1 MTWRLGPT
9 GMEAHAQEGLLP
21 FGGIRKGFDSI
32 CPEHWSLRRFQICG
46 WSGLG
51 EWEGKDVLAERTVL
65 YVGNWIER
73 DRVMLSLTLKQTLNP
88 LVSRNILTH
97 YLKFKNLPPRNNSKL

>member
-1 MTWRLGPT
+1 MW
-9 GMEAHAQEGLLP
+9 ME
-21 FGGIRKGFDSI
+21 
-32 CPEHWSLRRFQICG
+32 W
-46 WSGLG
+46 LG

-97 YLKFKNLPPRNNSKL
+97 YLKFKNLPPRNNPKL

>member
-21 FGGIRKGFDSI
+21 FGGIRKGVASM
-32 CPEHWSLRRFQICG
+32 CPEHWSLRRCQICG
-46 WSGLG
+46 WNGLG

>member
-51 EWEGKDVLAERTVL
+51 EWEGKDVLMGGELGR
-65 YVGNWIER
+65 GDIFS
-73 DRVMLSLTLKQTLNP
+73 DC
-88 LVSRNILTH
+88 LV
-97 YLKFKNLPPRNNSKL
+97 